1 MQSPLFLNLV
11 CDSHVNEEQGH
22 AHSFMHE
29 LVIAG
34 KSWTS
39 SRTSEAF
46 LDLVLIGA
54 CCRPTGTWKVKCS
67 TLGMKVCITVKR
79 LDFWMV

>member
-1 MQSPLFLNLV
+1 MGKRAFEATVQSPLFLNLV

-34 KSWTS
+34 KTLTS
-39 SRTSEAF
+39 SHTSVAF
-46 LDLVLIGA
+46 LD
-54 CCRPTGTWKVKCS
+54 
-67 TLGMKVCITVKR
+67 
-79 LDFWMV
+79 